1 MSILGLSRVLAPRSV
16 AVIGASQ
23 RPRRFGNVVMRNL
36 LESNFPGPVMPVN
49 PSEEAVA
56 GVLAYPSIADLPVTP
71 DLAVLC
77 VPGQRVP
84 ETLEHLGERGT
95 AGAIVVAL
103 DADPAAIRRVSQ
115 SFGLRVFGAGSLGL
129 IMPRARLN
137 ASFAHVPALAGQV
150 AFVSQSGVPG
160 VSVLDWA
167 YPRGIGFS
175 CFVSLGQAADIDFAD
190 MMDMLAND
198 PDTRAILLYIESI
211 AARREFMPAA
221 RAAARNKP
229 LLLVKAGCDDL
240 NRQIGPFLSEALAA
254 PDDVF
259 DAAISRAGAL
269 RVGSL
274 DELFEGAET
283 LARSRALRG
292 ERLAVLANGEGAV
305 TMARDEITQ
314 SEGGRLAGLSET
326 TRARLEGIA
335 LSDGGTEASIDIGLA
350 AAPDLYGDALAA
362 LAEDEGLDVVL
373 VIHVPTPMTD
383 AEAAAR
389 AVVEASRRHGCP
401 VLACW
406 IGADAAMPA
415 RRLLSDA
422 GLAVFSSIRAAVG
435 GFRHVVQHARNQDML
450 LETPPS
456 DSADHQPDKEAARR
470 LIRQGLADPD
480 GLLTDAAARTL
491 LAVYG
496 VPTVPSVPAADAED
510 AARAAERMG
519 FPVAL
524 TAASPDLP
532 RKWDVGAVALNLEN
546 GDAVRAAAE
555 GILQRV
561 RQHRPA
567 ARIQGFAVQRM
578 ALRPNAR
585 QLMLGSAC
593 DPLFGPVLVFGEG
606 GRAVEVLRDHVIG
619 LPPLNLPLA
628 RQMIARTRVSRRLD
642 AHGLRPAAG
651 REAIAQALVRLSRL
665 IADNPEIVACD
676 INPLFADEQGVL
688 VVDARVRV
696 APPDG
701 SDRRRCAIM
710 PYPSELEETTT
721 LHDGSPVTLR
731 PIRPEDEPAHAD
743 LVARVTPQDLRYR
756 FFGSVRQL
764 KHHQLARLTQIDY
777 DREMAFI
784 ATRPAGTEGA
794 RETLGVV
801 RTVTDPDNQ
810 RGELAILVRS
820 DMKGT
825 GLGTLLVNKI
835 VRYHRARGTATIGA
849 QVLADNEA
857 MLRLAKRCGFT
868 VVRTADP
875 DVMDCIIAMQP
886 ADDTKPV

>member
-1 MSILGLSRVLAPRSV
+1 MSILGLSRVLTPRSV
-16 AVIGASQ
+16 AVIGASA

-36 LESNFPGPVMPVN
+36 LEGNFPGPVMPVS
-49 PSEEAVA
+49 PREKAVA
-56 GVLAYPSIADLPVTP
+56 GVLAYPSIAALPETP
-71 DLAVLC
+71 DLAVVC
-77 VPGQRVP
+77 VAGRRVP
-84 ETLEHLGERGT
+84 ETLEDLGARGT

-103 DADPAAIRRVSQ
+103 DVDPAAIRTISRRH
-115 SFGLRVFGAGSLGL
+115 GLRVFGAGSLGL
-129 IMPRARLN
+129 IVPQARLN
-137 ASFAHVPALAGQV
+137 ASFAHVPALPGQV
-150 AFVSQSGVPG
+150 AFVSQSGVPC

-167 YPRGIGFS
+167 RPRGVGFS
-175 CFVSLGQAADIDFAD
+175 RFVSLGQAADVDFAD

-198 PDTRAILLYIESI
+198 PETRAILLFIESI

-229 LLLVKAGCDDL
+229 LLLVKAGRDDL

-259 DAAISRAGAL
+259 DAAVGRAGAL

-292 ERLAVLANGEGAV
+292 DRLAVLANGEGAL
-305 TMARDEITQ
+305 TMAWDEITHAN
-314 SEGGRLAGLSET
+314 GGRPATLSPD
-326 TRARLEGIA
+326 TRTRLEDIAVPGGIGDSA
-335 LSDGGTEASIDIGLA
+335 VDLGLA
-350 AAPDLYGDALAA
+350 AAPERYGEALAV

-373 VIHVPTPMTD
+373 VVHVPTPMAD
-383 AEAAAR
+383 AVATAR
-389 AVVEASRRHGCP
+389 AVVEGTRRHGCP

-406 IGADAAMPA
+406 IGADASMPA
-415 RRLLSDA
+415 RRLLTEA
-422 GLAVFSSIRAAVG
+422 ALPVFASIRGAVA
-435 GFRHVVQHARNQDML
+435 GFRHVVLHARNQDML

-470 LIRQGLADPD
+470 LVQHGLADPD

-496 VPTVPSVPAADAED
+496 VPTVPSVPATDAED
-510 AARAAERMG
+510 AARVAERMG

-561 RQHRPA
+561 RQHRPD
-567 ARIQGFAVQRM
+567 ARVQGFAVQRM

-606 GRAVEVLRDHVIG
+606 GRAVEVLRDHVVG

-628 RQMIARTRVSRRLD
+628 RQMIARTRVSRRLE
-642 AHGLRPAAG
+642 AHGFRPAAD
-651 REAIAQALVRLSRL
+651 REALAQALVRLSHL
-665 IADNPEIVACD
+665 IVDNPEIVACD

-688 VVDARVRV
+688 VVDARIRL
-696 APPDG
+696 APVDG
-701 SDRRRCAIM
+701 SDRRRFAIM
-710 PYPSELEETTT
+710 PYPSGLEESAT
-721 LHDGSPVTLR
+721 LYDGSAVTLR

-756 FFGSVRQL
+756 FFGAVREL
-764 KHHQLARLTQIDY
+764 KHHQLARLTQVDY
-777 DREMAFI
+777 NREMAFI
-784 ATRPAGTEGA
+784 ATRPRAADGQP
-794 RETLGVV
+794 ETLGVV
-801 RTVTDPDNQ
+801 RTVTDPDNR

-820 DMKGT
+820 DLKGT
-825 GLGTLLVNKI
+825 GLGTILVDKI
-835 VRYHRARGTATIGA
+835 VRYHRARGTGEIGA

-857 MLRLAKRCGFT
+857 MLRLAKRCGFS
-868 VVRTADP
+868 VGRTSDP
-875 DVMDCIIAMQP
+875 EVMDCVIRTGGNAH
-886 ADDTKPV
+886 